1 MAGPRRTAPGRQRTT
16 EGPGTGTM
24 LDGGQRCSPV
34 RLIVDSKNIEG
45 TSTMNIG
52 EAHDELPAAE
62 QARQNRERSLQ
73 QRATNR
79 LRYLIAAVVVLG
91 AAVAGL
97 LQGG

>member
-1 MAGPRRTAPGRQRTT
+1 
-16 EGPGTGTM
+16 
-24 LDGGQRCSPV
+24 
-34 RLIVDSKNIEG
+34 IEG
-45 TSTMNIG
+45 TSTMNTV

-62 QARQNRERSLQ
+62 QAHENRERSLQ

-79 LRYLIAAVVVLG
+79 LRYLIAAVVVLV

>member
-1 MAGPRRTAPGRQRTT
+1 MAGPKRTAPGRQRMT
-16 EGPGTGTM
+16 EDSGTGTM

-34 RLIVDSKNIEG
+34 RLTVDSKNIEG
-45 TSTMNIG
+45 TSTMNIV

-62 QARQNRERSLQ
+62 QAHENRERSLQ

-79 LRYLIAAVVVLG
+79 LQYPVAAVVVLV